1 MKDQMVLFCY
11 AEGSGNA
18 WEAICLNFDIAVQ
31 GTSELDV
38 MAKLEAA
45 VTDYFQYVKT
55 LPADEQKD
63 FLGRRV
69 PLRIQFSLIG
79 KTLLAWLLCRR
90 DTKGRHSYSVPCTV

>member
-1 MKDQMVLFCY
+1 MKDQMVLYCY

-18 WEAICLNFDIAVQ
+18 WEAICLNFDVAVQ
-31 GTSELDV
+31 GTSERDV

-45 VTDYFQYVKT
+45 IKDYIEYVKA
-55 LPADEQKD
+55 LPEAEQKN
-63 FLGRRV
+63 FLTRRV
-69 PLRIQFSLIG
+69 PLRIQIALIG